1 MSYDDDWPDQ
11 TRENRKYKIQKTI
24 RNATLDELKQLGETL
39 FPVVTD
45 PWYVRYTEFL
55 TEHPHAEFFKA
66 DTPEGAI
73 IVYCREPS
81 KGVWFIPGKG
91 MGKLQPQGLKTMAEI
106 VDARHGRA

>member
-11 TRENRKYKIQKTI
+11 TLENRKYKIKKTI
-24 RNATLDELKQLGETL
+24 RPATLAELKQLGEKL

-45 PWYVRYTEFL
+45 PWCVRYNDFL
-55 TEHPHAEFFKA
+55 TEHPQAKFYLA
-66 DTPEGAI
+66 DTPEEAI

-91 MGKLQPQGLKTMAEI
+91 MGKLQSQGLQAMAEI
-106 VDARHGRA
+106 VDARSGKD